1 MNPGIGLPEML
12 VVLVIALVV
21 VGPQQLPV
29 LMRRI
34 GRIAGQA
41 RMMAREFQRSF
52 DEIGREAELDE
63 LRKEIAAIKDANPV
77 KQIGDEVKGA
87 ADEASIEAEA
97 IRQLKM
103 RDAGMAPVKPG
114 AHTIAPPPEKLQGK
128 PVEKPLAKPIAP
140 EDAETDEKAAKTN
153 E

>member
-41 RMMAREFQRSF
+41 RSMAREFQRSF

-63 LRKEIAAIKDANPV
+63 LRKEIAAIKKANPV
-77 KQIGDEVKGA
+77 AEIQDEVKGA
-87 ADEASIEAEA
+87 AQDASIEAEA
-97 IRQLKM
+97 IRQLKL
-103 RDAGMAPVKPG
+103 RDAGLPSDLPRDNQIAPPQKPG
-114 AHTIAPPPEKLQGK
+114 AK
-128 PVEKPLAKPIAP
+128 PVEKPVLDKPVAP
-140 EDAETDEKAAKTN
+140 EDAEPVEKAIKPN